1 MKKSYTCPFYSARI
15 LTVWKAIRVIEIR
28 IHGMGGQGA
37 VTAAEVIAV
46 AAFHDG
52 KYSQAFP
59 FFGVER
65 RGAPVTAFARI
76 DDRFIR
82 LRAQVSEPD
91 VIIVLEPGMSE
102 SLVFSGLKENGTA
115 IINTTK
121 NVSAKQKTF
130 TVDAT
135 KIALETIGK
144 PIVNTAILGAF
155 AAATGLVTL
164 ESLKKAL
171 AERFSGKL
179 LDSNIAAVE
188 RTYNSIKGSK

>member
-1 MKKSYTCPFYSARI
+1 M
-15 LTVWKAIRVIEIR
+15 IEIR

-46 AAFHDG
+46 AAFYDG

-82 LRAQVSEPD
+82 LRAQVTEPD
-91 VIIVLEPGMSE
+91 VVVVLEPSMSE
-102 SLVFSGLKENGTA
+102 SLIFSGLKGNGTA

-121 NVSAKQKTF
+121 NVSAKQKTYA
-130 TVDAT
+130 VDAT

-155 AAATGLVTL
+155 AAATNLVTL

-171 AERFSGKL
+171 SERFSGKL
-179 LDSNIAAVE
+179 LEANIAAVE
-188 RTYNSIKGSK
+188 KTYATVKNAE

>member
-1 MKKSYTCPFYSARI
+1 M
-15 LTVWKAIRVIEIR
+15 IEIR

-52 KYSQAFP
+52 RYSQAFP

-76 DDRFIR
+76 DDKFIR
-82 LRAQVSEPD
+82 LRAQVTEPD
-91 VIIVLEPGMSE
+91 VIVVLEPSMSE

-115 IINTTK
+115 IINNTK
-121 NVSAKQKTF
+121 KPSAKQKTF

-171 AERFSGKL
+171 SERFSGKL
-179 LDSNIAAVE
+179 LEANISAVE
-188 RTYNSIKGSK
+188 RTYQEINNAK